1 MIQKSTV
8 IIAVYGGYFKEFV
21 DIYYSDCMPKFS
33 CHPLP
38 SRLMRLCSL
47 DLVRPH
53 SWPFSRLWCSEAVF
67 HLLSHIDD
75 KIRFY
80 CGLTVPNTPL
90 KHQFVVGFSRLWA
103 QGHPHINCFTLVLN
117 KKSKYEK
124 KSSSMRHPMDF
135 EWTWLNTFIRFYRLA
150 GWLSALRFSNVCS
163 VYLDI
168 CGIMLGEVL
177 NVEFVYFH
185 RCIFNV

>member
-1 MIQKSTV
+1 
-8 IIAVYGGYFKEFV
+8 
-21 DIYYSDCMPKFS
+21 MPKFS

-38 SRLMRLCSL
+38 SRLLRLCSL
-47 DLVRPH
+47 DLVRPT

-117 KKSKYEK
+117 NKSKYEK
-124 KSSSMRHPMDF
+124 NRHLCVIL
-135 EWTWLNTFIRFYRLA
+135 WTLNGLGWIHLLGFTDLPVDSQRLGFPTCA
-150 GWLSALRFSNVCS
+150 AYISIYVG
-163 VYLDI
+163 
-168 CGIMLGEVL
+168 
-177 NVEFVYFH
+177 
-185 RCIFNV
+185 